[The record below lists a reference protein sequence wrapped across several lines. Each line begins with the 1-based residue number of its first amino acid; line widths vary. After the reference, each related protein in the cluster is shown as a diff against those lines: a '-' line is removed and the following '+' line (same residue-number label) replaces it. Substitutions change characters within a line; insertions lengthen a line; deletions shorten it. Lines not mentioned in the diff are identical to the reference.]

1 MMISSAGKS
10 KVSPPPPEDVPLQ
23 YSRPNMQHARE
34 VLEAFEL
41 SPENQSRPLDVSV
54 RPKFP
59 RQEPRVEV
67 EPNEKHHVV
76 NQKQHR
82 ATRRFVGALVSVVLT
97 AASMHLIVINHVFEG
112 ILFNSGGG
120 ELLSKQTNYLRGKLR
135 SLFKANPRT
144 FFLED
149 HFQPVKGRNIVQY
162 PAEFSD
168 ATQLYGTKD
177 SDDAA
182 VMESMERKFFPEHE
196 TNKDCVPMSESQTS
210 NFRK

>member
-1 MMISSAGKS
+1 MIRSAGKR

-23 YSRPNMQHARE
+23 YSRPNMQQVRE

-41 SPENQSRPLDVSV
+41 SPESRPLDVAV
-54 RPKFP
+54 RPKYP
-59 RQEPRVEV
+59 RQELRVEV

-76 NQKQHR
+76 EPKQHR
-82 ATRRFVGALVSVVLT
+82 TTRRFVGALVSVVLT
-97 AASMHLIVINHVFEG
+97 AASMHLLVVNHVFEG
-112 ILFNSGGG
+112 ILLNSGGD

-135 SLFKANPRT
+135 FLLKAHPRT

-168 ATQLYGTKD
+168 ATQLYDTKN

-182 VMESMERKFFPEHE
+182 IMESMERKFFPEHE
-196 TNKDCVPMSESQTS
+196 INKDCVPMSESQKS